1 MTRPR
6 TLTHVYTLAGGWQK
20 APHEPLTPEKAA
32 ALRDQGIMLVRARR
46 GFFDSREISLRQYP
60 PAR

>member
-6 TLTHVYTLAGGWQK
+6 TLTHTYTLASGWQK
-20 APHEPLTPEKAA
+20 AAHEPLTPERAA
-32 ALRDQGIMLVRARR
+32 ELREQGIMLVRARR
-46 GFFDSREISLRQYP
+46 GLFDTREISLRQYP